1 VKDCGI
7 MYSLLRTMEGIEF
20 GVLQNIVGEDQYS
33 IYIEQIKTF
42 LTTVRTLLS
51 EEVFDIQFSFLYRQF
66 ITFII

>member
-1 VKDCGI
+1 
-7 MYSLLRTMEGIEF
+7 MEGIEF